1 MPSFR
6 FRALDAAGARAAGV
20 IEAPDAAAAVARLRA
35 EGRLPLSVEL
45 ARGGRLMAALNAEI
59 TPRATLSPADRA
71 AFTRGLATLA
81 AAGLPLDRALEIAR
95 DFSDGRAARGV
106 AARLLAAVR
115 GGAALA
121 DAMEA
126 EKGAFPP
133 VYRAVVRAGEASGG
147 LGAALGRLADAE
159 EAANRR
165 RGALRSALVYPVFLV
180 VSSVGAVA
188 ALLIFVAPTFEPM
201 LAEAGATPP
210 LSTRIVMGAG
220 RAAAEGWPWALAALL
235 VLAVAAALAMR
246 HPSLRLAASRAALR
260 LPAFGPLRRR
270 LQTARLAR
278 LLGELLSGGVA
289 LPAALRLARTALTD
303 AAFADAL
310 DRATPQIEAGRG
322 LAGPLGESGA
332 LAPLAVQLIRVGE
345 ESGRLAPMLL
355 RTADILDEE
364 ARQTLDRLLAML
376 TPTLTL
382 VMGGVIALIVSS
394 ILFALFS
401 INELAIGRP

>member
-1 MPSFR
+1 VPSFR

-35 EGRLPLSVEL
+35 EGRLPLSVEP

-95 DFSDGRAARGV
+95 DFADGRAARGV

-220 RAAAEGWPWALAALL
+220 RAAAGGWPWALAALAG
-235 VLAVAAALAMR
+235 LAILSALALR
-246 HPSLRLAASRAALR
+246 DPALRLAASRAALR
-260 LPAFGPLRRR
+260 LPVLGPLRRR

-289 LPAALRLARTALTD
+289 LPAALRLARAALTD

-322 LAGPLGESGA
+322 LAGPLGETGA

-364 ARQTLDRLLAML
+364 ARQALDRLLAML